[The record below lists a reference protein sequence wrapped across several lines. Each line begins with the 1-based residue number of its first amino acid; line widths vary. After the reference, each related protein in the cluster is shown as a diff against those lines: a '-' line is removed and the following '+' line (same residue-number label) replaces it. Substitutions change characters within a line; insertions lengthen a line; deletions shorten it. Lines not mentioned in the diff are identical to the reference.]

1 MPTRE
6 EVEAGHAAYS
16 PLVLRLYD
24 FLVLGL
30 SNHLLWR
37 CPTAEIMNL
46 YDRNVTACHLDIG
59 VGTGYYLDHA
69 RWPVPNPSIAL
80 LDLNPNSLAAASRRI
95 ARFAPRTVQANC
107 LAPLPLAEKFDSVG
121 LCYLFHC
128 LPGPIREKAVVLDH
142 LRPALAPGAR
152 VFGATILQ
160 GDRPCSRPAQALMDF
175 YNRKGVFSNARD
187 TLDELETALRQR
199 FQDVHIE
206 MRGTVAL
213 FEARAAI
220 GVG

>member
-1 MPTRE
+1 MPTLE
-6 EVEAGHAAYS
+6 EIAAGQAVYS

-30 SNHLLWR
+30 TNHSLWR
-37 CPTAEIMNL
+37 CPTAEILNL
-46 YDRNVTACHLDIG
+46 YDRNVTARHLDIG

-69 RWPVPNPSIAL
+69 RWPVPNPTIAL

-95 ARFAPRTVQANC
+95 ARFAPTTVQANC

-128 LPGPIREKAVVLDH
+128 LPGSIPEKAVVLDH
-142 LRPALAPGAR
+142 LGSVLAPRAR

-160 GDRPCSRPAQALMDF
+160 GDRPRSRPAQALMDF
-175 YNRKGVFSNARD
+175 YNRKGVFSNASDR
-187 TLDELETALRQR
+187 LEDLEIALRQR
-199 FQDVHIE
+199 FTEIRVE
-206 MRGTVAL
+206 VRGVVAL
-213 FEARAAI
+213 FEAR
-220 GVG
+220 VP